1 MQASAKADGK
11 SSEAEQPAGPQG
23 SVRVATFEWVR
34 PPPHSPTT
42 PAPHPPPSHSSAQG
56 GNVKRLCRQC
66 TDPPAAL
73 PCALIVASDV
83 VGCGDASLFP
93 PLVKTFRELSNSGGL
108 EKKAPA
114 RGSGGARI
122 IMSYKFREDFESEF
136 FEQM

>member
-1 MQASAKADGK
+1 MARAARPSSRRVRRAPSAS
-11 SSEAEQPAGPQG
+11 
-23 SVRVATFEWVR
+23 
-34 PPPHSPTT
+34 PPSNGCV
-42 PAPHPPPSHSSAQG
+42 PHPPTERSAHSHPQLAQG

>member
-1 MQASAKADGK
+1 MQASAEADSTGK

-34 PPPHSPTT
+34 PPPPTRALHT
-42 PAPHPPPSHSSAQG
+42 LTRSSDQG